1 MSNSDDFRQ
10 RWQDEHSVLSGDGN
24 PMTLIEMADLGVVS
38 VMECDI
44 GALRNCDEAA
54 DSVFVGQQRTKAEDI

>member
-1 MSNSDDFRQ
+1 
-10 RWQDEHSVLSGDGN
+10 
-24 PMTLIEMADLGVVS
+24 MTLIEMADLGVVS

-54 DSVFVGQQRTKAEDI
+54 DSVFVGKQRTKAEDI